1 MPGLKFKKGDT
12 VEVLRGKDRGK
23 QGRVVN
29 VYPNRAKVM
38 VEGVNQVKRHETVR
52 PTKSGGGMQGGIITK
67 EMPVHISTVALV
79 CNTPECNGRARVGF
93 KLEADGTKR
102 RVCRKCGTEV

>member
-1 MPGLKFKKGDT
+1 MPGLKILKGDT
-12 VEVLRGKDRGK
+12 VEVLSGKDRGK

-29 VYPNRAKVM
+29 VYPNRARVM

-67 EMPVHISTVALV
+67 EMPLDISNVAVV
-79 CNTPECNGRARVGF
+79 CPSCGKPTRVGH
-93 KLEADGTKR
+93 AMGPDGKE
-102 RVCRKCGTEV
+102 RVCKQCGGKL

>member
-1 MPGLKFKKGDT
+1 MPGLKIKKGDT
-12 VEVLRGKDRGK
+12 VEVLSGKDRGK

-29 VYPNRAKVM
+29 VYPNRARVM

-67 EMPVHISTVALV
+67 EMPLDISNVAVV
-79 CNTPECNGRARVGF
+79 CPSCGKPTRVGH
-93 KLEADGTKR
+93 AMGPDGKE
-102 RVCRKCGTEV
+102 RVCKQCGGKI

>member
-1 MPGLKFKKGDT
+1 MPGLKIKKGDT
-12 VEVLRGKDRGK
+12 VEVLSGKDRGK

-67 EMPVHISTVALV
+67 EMPLDISNVAVV
-79 CNTPECNGRARVGF
+79 CPSCGKPTRVGH
-93 KLEADGTKR
+93 AMGSDGKE
-102 RVCRKCGTEV
+102 RVCKQCGGKI